1 MDEKQN
7 KRKNRS
13 DDDRQN
19 LVFLMVHKTVE
30 NNHFYCGLLLLMFM
44 SIVTGYCSVR
54 PEIPIYLG
62 NIMKIY
68 AIVSGMGF
76 IISLA
81 MAALDIIIC
90 ALEFVNN
97 LRLNLQENTKME
109 DKAKTERCKYS
120 HPHFKNN
127 SIEYHCIVDGW
138 EDDKVRICKKGECES
153 CQKFKSKYVEYPITV
168 HEIENKP
175 IDTSGLGHEAGSL
188 VAIRP
193 CAKEY
198 NEKTYIGIYIGD
210 LPIQILTSYKE
221 STGQLINSTM
231 NNPAIFVPDL
241 KKIIYGC
248 ESWWKTIRSVDEFS
262 KISNEDINNT
272 WYVKLLQSMDQPEE
286 E

>member
-19 LVFLMVHKTVE
+19 PVFLMVHKTVE

-97 LRLNLQENTKME
+97 LRLNLQDEGE
-109 DKAKTERCKYS
+109 
-120 HPHFKNN
+120 HKN
-127 SIEYHCIVDGW
+127 G
-138 EDDKVRICKKGECES
+138 
-153 CQKFKSKYVEYPITV
+153 
-168 HEIENKP
+168 
-175 IDTSGLGHEAGSL
+175 
-188 VAIRP
+188 
-193 CAKEY
+193 
-198 NEKTYIGIYIGD
+198 
-210 LPIQILTSYKE
+210 TSYKE

-231 NNPAIFVPDL
+231 NNPAIFVPEL

>member
-19 LVFLMVHKTVE
+19 PVFLMVHKTVE

-97 LRLNLQENTKME
+97 LRLNLQDEGE
-109 DKAKTERCKYS
+109 
-120 HPHFKNN
+120 HKN
-127 SIEYHCIVDGW
+127 IPT
-138 EDDKVRICKKGECES
+138 RIS
-153 CQKFKSKYVEYPITV
+153 
-168 HEIENKP
+168 
-175 IDTSGLGHEAGSL
+175 
-188 VAIRP
+188 
-193 CAKEY
+193 
-198 NEKTYIGIYIGD
+198 
-210 LPIQILTSYKE
+210 
-221 STGQLINSTM
+221 
-231 NNPAIFVPDL
+231 
-241 KKIIYGC
+241 KIILSNIIALLTDG
-248 ESWWKTIRSVDEFS
+248 KTIRYESAKKESVS
-262 KISNEDINNT
+262 PVKNSN
-272 WYVKLLQSMDQPEE
+272 QST
-286 E
+286 

>member
-1 MDEKQN
+1 
-7 KRKNRS
+7 
-13 DDDRQN
+13 
-19 LVFLMVHKTVE
+19 
-30 NNHFYCGLLLLMFM
+30 
-44 SIVTGYCSVR
+44 
-54 PEIPIYLG
+54 
-62 NIMKIY
+62 
-68 AIVSGMGF
+68 
-76 IISLA
+76 
-81 MAALDIIIC
+81 
-90 ALEFVNN
+90 
-97 LRLNLQENTKME
+97 ME
-109 DKAKTERCKYS
+109 DKAKIKKCKYS

-127 SIEYHCIVDGW
+127 SIEYHCVVNGW
-138 EDDKVRICKKGECES
+138 EDDKVRICKKEECES
-153 CQKFKSKYVEYPITV
+153 CQKFKSKYIEYPITV

-175 IDTSGLGHEAGSL
+175 IDTSGLGHEEGSL

-231 NNPAIFVPDL
+231 NNPAIFVPEL

>member
-19 LVFLMVHKTVE
+19 PVFLMVHKTVE

-90 ALEFVNN
+90 ALEFV
-97 LRLNLQENTKME
+97 
-109 DKAKTERCKYS
+109 
-120 HPHFKNN
+120 
-127 SIEYHCIVDGW
+127 
-138 EDDKVRICKKGECES
+138 
-153 CQKFKSKYVEYPITV
+153 ITY
-168 HEIENKP
+168 
-175 IDTSGLGHEAGSL
+175 D
-188 VAIRP
+188 
-193 CAKEY
+193 
-198 NEKTYIGIYIGD
+198 
-210 LPIQILTSYKE
+210 
-221 STGQLINSTM
+221 
-231 NNPAIFVPDL
+231 
-241 KKIIYGC
+241 
-248 ESWWKTIRSVDEFS
+248 
-262 KISNEDINNT
+262 
-272 WYVKLLQSMDQPEE
+272 
-286 E
+286 

>member
-19 LVFLMVHKTVE
+19 PVFLMVHKTVE

-97 LRLNLQENTKME
+97 LRLNLQDEGE
-109 DKAKTERCKYS
+109 
-120 HPHFKNN
+120 HKNGKQRGRHV
-127 SIEYHCIVDGW
+127 YRHG
-138 EDDKVRICKKGECES
+138 KKGSREDRRN
-153 CQKFKSKYVEYPITV
+153 KRDRKSERTGGEKYE
-168 HEIENKP
+168 
-175 IDTSGLGHEAGSL
+175 
-188 VAIRP
+188 
-193 CAKEY
+193 
-198 NEKTYIGIYIGD
+198 
-210 LPIQILTSYKE
+210 
-221 STGQLINSTM
+221 
-231 NNPAIFVPDL
+231 
-241 KKIIYGC
+241 
-248 ESWWKTIRSVDEFS
+248 
-262 KISNEDINNT
+262 
-272 WYVKLLQSMDQPEE
+272 PE
-286 E
+286 